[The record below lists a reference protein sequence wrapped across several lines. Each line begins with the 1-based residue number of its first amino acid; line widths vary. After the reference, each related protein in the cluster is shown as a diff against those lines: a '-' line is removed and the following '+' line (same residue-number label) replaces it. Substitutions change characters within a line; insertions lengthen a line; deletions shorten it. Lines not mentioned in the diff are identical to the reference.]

1 MMLARFYFLDVENT
15 MHCRNYRQHRSLYP
29 LITFPTV
36 WTCAII
42 NIFECNMVVGINPF
56 HGYRQS
62 LHRKFTVKP
71 CLFYCGIS
79 HVGFCC
85 GISHVGSARRE
96 HFSEAFSL
104 LFSVFA
110 ILDPNWM
117 ALLGNKADLI
127 RPSFTAQALSRIF
140 SPRPRG

>member
-1 MMLARFYFLDVENT
+1 MDF
-15 MHCRNYRQHRSLYP
+15 
-29 LITFPTV
+29 
-36 WTCAII
+36 AII
-42 NIFECNMVVGINPF
+42 NIFVCNTLVGINPF

-79 HVGFCC
+79 HVG
-85 GISHVGSARRE
+85 SARRE

-110 ILDPNWM
+110 ILDPN
-117 ALLGNKADLI
+117 
-127 RPSFTAQALSRIF
+127 
-140 SPRPRG
+140 